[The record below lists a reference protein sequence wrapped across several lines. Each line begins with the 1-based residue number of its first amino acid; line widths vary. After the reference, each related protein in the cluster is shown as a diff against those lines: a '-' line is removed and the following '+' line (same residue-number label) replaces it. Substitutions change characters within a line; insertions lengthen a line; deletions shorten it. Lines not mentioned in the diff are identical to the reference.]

1 MIRPIDRDPVFL
13 SVPSSPA
20 GKEDLAIVR
29 DLLDTMA
36 VHEQDCLGM
45 AANMIGFQKQIICV
59 RNGLVLVTMI
69 NPMIVRKQ
77 GPYEAEEGCLSLSGT
92 RKTRRFQTITVKYQ
106 DAFLKPHQQEFSG
119 LVAEVIQHECDHLKG
134 ILI

>member
-1 MIRPIDRDPVFL
+1 MIRSIEKDPVFL
-13 SVPSSPA
+13 SVPSAPA

-36 VHEQDCLGM
+36 AHEHDCLGM

-59 RNGLVLVTMI
+59 RNGPVLLALI
-69 NPMIVRKQ
+69 NPVIVRKQ
-77 GPYEAEEGCLSLSGT
+77 GSYEAEEGCLSLSGT
-92 RKTRRFQTITVKYQ
+92 RKTRRFQKISVKYQ
-106 DAFLKPHQQEFSG
+106 DAFLKTHQQDFSG
-119 LVAEVIQHECDHLKG
+119 LAAEVIQHECDHLKG

>member
-1 MIRPIDRDPVFL
+1 MIRSIVRDPMFL
-13 SVPSSPA
+13 SAPSSPA

-29 DLLDTMA
+29 DLLDTMN

-59 RNGLVLVTMI
+59 RSGPVLLTMI
-69 NPMIVRKQ
+69 NPVIVRKQ
-77 GPYEAEEGCLSLSGT
+77 GAYEAEEGCLSLSGT
-92 RKTRRFQTITVKYQ
+92 RKSRRFQKITVKYQ

-119 LVAEVIQHECDHLKG
+119 LVAEVIQHECDHLKE